1 MSTSF
6 WTDPLFRQASVWT
19 VAGLVFW
26 FLSRWADR
34 ESLVFVALDA
44 LTLVSGLVALLTL
57 PFAYFASILTQ
68 DGGSHGL
75 IWTLSIM
82 SLSLLLCADALIQ
95 MRRFFLE

>member
-26 FLSRWADR
+26 FLSRRADR

-44 LTLVSGLVALLTL
+44 LTLVSGLVALFTL
-57 PFAYFASILTQ
+57 PFAYFASLLAQ
-68 DGGSHGL
+68 DAGSHGL

-82 SLSLLLCADALIQ
+82 SLSLLLCADALTQ